1 MMEQITQ
8 QLFNLLGTII
18 TIAIA
23 VVVKYVKDYLVLKG
37 GERAVKIAE
46 IVAKNAVYTVEQVSK
61 EFDVHG
67 VDKLNEA
74 KTLVIE
80 ALNQKGIK
88 LTDDQLTMY
97 IEAAVKQANDV
108 WKGQYS

>member
-1 MMEQITQ
+1 MEQITQ
-8 QLFNLLGTII
+8 SFFTLLGTVI
-18 TIAIA
+18 TVAITVA
-23 VVVKYVKDYLVLKG
+23 IKYVKDYLILKG
-37 GERAVKIAE
+37 GEKAVKITE
-46 IVAKNAVYTVEQVSK
+46 IIAKNAVYTVEQVSK

-97 IEAAVKQANDV
+97 IESAVKQANDV

>member
-1 MMEQITQ
+1 MEQITQ
-8 QLFNLLGTII
+8 SLLSLLGTII
-18 TIAIA
+18 TVAVT
-23 VVVKYVKDYLVLKG
+23 VVVKYIKDYLILKG
-37 GERAVKIAE
+37 GEKAVKIAE

-61 EFDVHG
+61 QLDVHG
-67 VDKLNEA
+67 LDKLNQA
-74 KTLVIE
+74 KSLVIE